1 MPPQTQMIDRRE
13 SSVRKLIA
21 ELFDAT
27 DKAVKDALQC
37 VKDHDMQLA
46 QTIIDDDAV
55 INALHHSIEGECVA
69 VIARMQPMAGDLREL
84 LSDIQIAAELERI
97 ADYACSM
104 VNNVQQMKQPATTE
118 ITDAVL
124 ELGGSCRTMLGIVRQ
139 AYETRDIQLARDAAA
154 MDNEVDEGEQD
165 IIKQVFAWQKEH
177 PDDFMISTHALW
189 ITHSMERIGDRVTN
203 IAERVIYIATS
214 KTEKLN

>member
-1 MPPQTQMIDRRE
+1 MPPQSQMIDRRE

-37 VKDHDMQLA
+37 VQDHDMQLA
-46 QTIIDDDAV
+46 QTIIDDDDA

-104 VNNVQQMKQPATTE
+104 VNNVQQMKQPAAADITE
-118 ITDAVL
+118 AVL
-124 ELGGSCRTMLGIVRQ
+124 ELGDNCRKMLGTVRQ
-139 AYETRDIQLARDAAA
+139 AYEAHDTRLAREAAA
-154 MDNEVDEGEQD
+154 MDNDVDEGEQE
-165 IIKQVFAWQKEH
+165 IIKQVFAWQSQH
-177 PDDFMISTHALW
+177 PEDFMISTYTLW

-214 KTEKLN
+214 QTENLN